1 MQLDD
6 ASGSVPW
13 LYVSSVEFARNVGA
27 GAQFMSGSFL
37 KSVAGS
43 GGGGVLVVSFFPAHL
58 KSLGH
63 CVLSNI

>member
-1 MQLDD
+1 M
-6 ASGSVPW
+6 SK
-13 LYVSSVEFARNVGA
+13 EFTRRELLSKAGKVGA

-43 GGGGVLVVSFFPAHL
+43 GGGGVLVSFFPAQP

>member
-1 MQLDD
+1 MQLED

-13 LYVSSVEFARNVGA
+13 LYVSSVEFARKVGA

-43 GGGGVLVVSFFPAHL
+43 GGGGVLVSFFPAQP